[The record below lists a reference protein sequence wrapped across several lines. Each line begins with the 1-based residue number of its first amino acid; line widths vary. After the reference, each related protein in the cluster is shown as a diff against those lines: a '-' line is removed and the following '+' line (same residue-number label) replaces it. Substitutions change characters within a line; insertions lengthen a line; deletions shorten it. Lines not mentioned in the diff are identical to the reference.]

1 MMFLGSCLEGFAQ
14 FLDLVVIANQ
24 FAEGAALMLDLVPLA
39 LGILVML
46 FALLECSLEALF
58 DLFAINFR
66 SRLAKAGFL
75 RSVPVTMLSRIL
87 NDSVAR
93 LAKVRG
99 GSV

>member
-1 MMFLGSCLEGFAQ
+1 M
-14 FLDLVVIANQ
+14 
-24 FAEGAALMLDLVPLA
+24 MLDLVPLA

-75 RSVPVTMLSRIL
+75 RRVPVTMLSRIL

-93 LAKVRG
+93 LAKRAADSFRIRAVSYTHLTLPRKRI
-99 GSV
+99 V